1 MRAVLDQS
9 LTIGPSA
16 RVCPTCGTCPT
27 CGHRDAPMVSPWAVP
42 PNMPYVQPQPYY
54 PPVYP
59 APNNPSITITFT
71 CETAESNVAA

>member
-1 MRAVLDQS
+1 
-9 LTIGPSA
+9 
-16 RVCPTCGTCPT
+16 
-27 CGHRDAPMVSPWAVP
+27 MVSPWAVP